1 MDWCVQRRF
10 DYNTLV
16 VRTGNYMREDTS
28 LVISVRSAGD
38 FCCDRLAS
46 RRYGVRVSTRPSQ
59 GRNPGSN
66 PGIAT
71 TKFTKPDENHEIAVL
86 PQFRARSSPLTM
98 LLHVGLLGP
107 ILRFPE
113 YQKRKTWRVP

>member
-1 MDWCVQRRF
+1 MMARFPIHPPGVWMRRSPWLNKARMDWCVQRQF

-16 VRTGNYMREDTS
+16 LRAGNYMRDQTG
-28 LVISVRSAGD
+28 LAMLVRSAGD

-71 TKFTKPDENHEIAVL
+71 NIPVRDHETE
-86 PQFRARSSPLTM
+86 PTAR
-98 LLHVGLLGP
+98 
-107 ILRFPE
+107 
-113 YQKRKTWRVP
+113 

>member
-1 MDWCVQRRF
+1 MS
-10 DYNTLV
+10 NSA
-16 VRTGNYMREDTS
+16 GK
-28 LVISVRSAGD
+28 ISVRGAGN

-86 PQFRARSSPLTM
+86 PQFRTRSSPLTM

-113 YQKRKTWRVP
+113 YQKRKTWRSIRRRRLA